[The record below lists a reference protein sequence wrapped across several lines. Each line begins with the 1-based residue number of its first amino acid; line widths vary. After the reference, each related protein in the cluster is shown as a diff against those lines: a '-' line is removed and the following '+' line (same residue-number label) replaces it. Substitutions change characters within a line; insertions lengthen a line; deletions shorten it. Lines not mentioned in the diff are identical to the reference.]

1 MCYIEPFYIGFT
13 SEQNKTVEHAVAK
26 SYDDIHDIFI
36 VPCQKSKMTSFAS
49 SVAPTSRSTIS
60 FKIFW
65 DFSMFYQIFL
75 SLQVNRSAIITY
87 KHGIYE
93 LPHELPNNL
102 RLRILGN

>member
-1 MCYIEPFYIGFT
+1 MCYIEPFYIDFT

-26 SYDDIHDIFI
+26 SYDDIHDTFT
-36 VPCQKSKMTSFAS
+36 VPCEKSKMVSFAS
-49 SVAPTSRSTIS
+49 SVAPTSRSKIS

-75 SLQVNRSAIITY
+75 SLQVNWSAIITY
-87 KHGIYE
+87 KDGIYK
-93 LPHELPNNL
+93 LPHELLKDL

>member
-1 MCYIEPFYIGFT
+1 MCYIEPFYIDFT

-26 SYDDIHDIFI
+26 SYDGIHDIFV

-49 SVAPTSRSTIS
+49 SVAPTSWSTIG

-75 SLQVNRSAIITY
+75 SLQVNRSAIVSY
-87 KHGIYE
+87 KNCLTSYWTT
-93 LPHELPNNL
+93 
-102 RLRILGN
+102 

>member
-1 MCYIEPFYIGFT
+1 MCYIEPFYIDFT

-26 SYDDIHDIFI
+26 SYDGIHDIFV

-49 SVAPTSRSTIS
+49 SVAPTSWSTIS

-75 SLQVNRSAIITY
+75 SLQVNRNAIVSY
-87 KHGIYE
+87 KNCLTSYWTT
-93 LPHELPNNL
+93 
-102 RLRILGN
+102 